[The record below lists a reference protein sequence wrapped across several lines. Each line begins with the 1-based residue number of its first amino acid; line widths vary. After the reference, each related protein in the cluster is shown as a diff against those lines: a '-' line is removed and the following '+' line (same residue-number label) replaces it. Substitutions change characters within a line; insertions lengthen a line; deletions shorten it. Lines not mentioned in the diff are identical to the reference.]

1 MFGQFLLFYWSALL
15 TSTTTS
21 LLPIKYGMA
30 AAWTGVILGN
40 PMVDTASRIHSAS
53 GGVRESQALGSLL
66 AATFPGAMVSLEWR
80 CWILQ
85 RMEGPVVKQK
95 VDVIA
100 RNLVLSARVGD
111 KYLYLLVLVKDA

>member
-80 CWILQ
+80 CWIYEW
-85 RMEGPVVKQK
+85 R
-95 VDVIA
+95 D
-100 RNLVLSARVGD
+100 
-111 KYLYLLVLVKDA
+111 LL